1 MYYNCHACVSYFF
14 ESFKMELQIIE
25 AQERK
30 LALQERE
37 VALLDKRVQLEL
49 KELERAEYWAKKLAG
64 SDLVPKDFKNNP
76 ANCFIA
82 IQWGKDLGL
91 APLQAV
97 QNIAVIN
104 GRPALWGDA
113 VPALVKASKQCEYMS
128 VSFENNVATF
138 KTKRVG
144 EPEHVETFSK
154 AMAEKAGL
162 WGKQGPWSQHP
173 ERMLKNRARAFA
185 LRDVYPDILKGLY
198 TAEELI
204 DSLPID
210 MGNADV
216 VSPIN
221 EVTQPIDAGFTLEF
235 YPDEKF
241 ATSATQW
248 KGLVESGKKTAHG
261 LIDFLSAKINLTP
274 QQKKTILS
282 WELPAESN
290 DLTAVDSANEDND
303 LTATDTVYENN

>member
-1 MYYNCHACVSYFF
+1 
-14 ESFKMELQIIE
+14 MELQIIE

-37 VALLDKRVQLEL
+37 VSLLDKRVQLEL

-91 APLQAV
+91 APLQAT

-113 VPALVKASKQCEYMS
+113 VPALVIASKQCEYINMT
-128 VSFENNVATF
+128 FENQTAICKV
-138 KTKRVG
+138 KRVNQ
-144 EPEHVETFSK
+144 PEHISTFSMQQAK
-154 AMAEKAGL
+154 VAGL
-162 WGKQGPWSQHP
+162 LEKQGPWKQYP
-173 ERMLKNRARAFA
+173 DRMLQNRARAFA
-185 LRDVYPDILKGLY
+185 LRDVFPDVLKGLY

-204 DSLPID
+204 DSLPQRNNNNHAATPLIEQQKPD
-210 MGNADV
+210 FV
-216 VSPIN
+216 
-221 EVTQPIDAGFTLEF
+221 LEF

-241 ATSATQW
+241 TANAPQW
-248 KGLVESGKKTAHG
+248 QSIIESGKKTASE
-261 LIDFLSAKINLTP
+261 LIDSLSMKINLTP
-274 QQKKTILS
+274 EQKQIIAA
-282 WELPAESN
+282 WELPIESS
-290 DLTAVDSANEDND
+290 DS
-303 LTATDTVYENN
+303 TATDATNENKSFVDEMEKTEVNE

>member
-1 MYYNCHACVSYFF
+1 
-14 ESFKMELQIIE
+14 MELQIIE

-37 VALLDKRVQLEL
+37 VALLNQRVQLEL

-91 APLQAV
+91 APLQAT

-113 VPALVKASKQCEYMS
+113 VPALVIASKQCEYINMT
-128 VSFENNVATF
+128 FENQTAICKV
-138 KTKRVG
+138 KRVNQ
-144 EPEHVETFSK
+144 PEHISTFSMQQAK
-154 AMAEKAGL
+154 VAGL
-162 WGKQGPWSQHP
+162 LEKQGPWKQYP
-173 ERMLKNRARAFA
+173 DRMLKNRARAFA
-185 LRDVYPDILKGLY
+185 LRDVFPDILKGLY

-221 EVTQPIDAGFTLEF
+221 EVAEPIDAGFTIEF

-241 ATSATQW
+241 TTSATQW
-248 KGLVESGKKTAHG
+248 KGLVESGKKTANG
-261 LIDFLSAKINLTP
+261 LIDFLSAKINLTNE
-274 QQKKTILS
+274 QKQTILS
-282 WELPAESN
+282 WEIDNFVNDMESEN
-290 DLTAVDSANEDND
+290 
-303 LTATDTVYENN
+303 ENN

>member
-1 MYYNCHACVSYFF
+1 
-14 ESFKMELQIIE
+14 MELQIIE

-37 VALLDKRVQLEL
+37 VALLNQRVQLEL

-91 APLQAV
+91 APLQAT

-113 VPALVKASKQCEYMS
+113 VPALVIASKQCEYINMT
-128 VSFENNVATF
+128 FENQTAICKV
-138 KTKRVG
+138 KRVNQ
-144 EPEHVETFSK
+144 PEHISTFSMQQAK
-154 AMAEKAGL
+154 VAGL
-162 WGKQGPWSQHP
+162 LEKQGPWKQYP
-173 ERMLKNRARAFA
+173 DRMLKNRARAFA
-185 LRDVYPDILKGLY
+185 LRDVFPDILKGLY

-221 EVTQPIDAGFTLEF
+221 KVAEPIDAGFTIEF

-241 ATSATQW
+241 TTSATQW
-248 KGLVESGKKTAHG
+248 KGLVESGKKTANG
-261 LIDFLSAKINLTP
+261 LIDFLSAKINLTNE
-274 QQKKTILS
+274 QKQTILS
-282 WELPAESN
+282 WEIDNFVNDMESEN
-290 DLTAVDSANEDND
+290 
-303 LTATDTVYENN
+303 ENN

>member
-1 MYYNCHACVSYFF
+1 
-14 ESFKMELQIIE
+14 MELQIIE

-37 VALLDKRVQLEL
+37 VSLLDKRVQLEL

-91 APLQAV
+91 APLQAT

-113 VPALVKASKQCEYMS
+113 VPALVIASKQCEYINMTL
-128 VSFENNVATF
+128 ENQTAICKV
-138 KTKRVG
+138 KRIG
-144 EPEHVETFSK
+144 QPEHISTFSMQQAK
-154 AMAEKAGL
+154 VAGL
-162 WGKQGPWSQHP
+162 LEKQGPWKQYP
-173 ERMLKNRARAFA
+173 DRMLQNRARAFA
-185 LRDVYPDILKGLY
+185 LRDVFPDVLKGLY

-204 DSLPID
+204 DSLPQRNNNNHAATPLIEQQKPD
-210 MGNADV
+210 FV
-216 VSPIN
+216 
-221 EVTQPIDAGFTLEF
+221 LEF

-241 ATSATQW
+241 SANAPQW
-248 KGLVESGKKTAHG
+248 QSIIESGKKTANE
-261 LIDFLSAKINLTP
+261 LIDSLSMKINLTP
-274 QQKKTILS
+274 EQKQTIVAWESPTNTKQENNSFVDEMEKT
-282 WELPAESN
+282 E
-290 DLTAVDSANEDND
+290 ANE
-303 LTATDTVYENN
+303 

>member
-1 MYYNCHACVSYFF
+1 
-14 ESFKMELQIIE
+14 MELQIIE

-37 VALLDKRVQLEL
+37 VSLLDKRVQLEL

-91 APLQAV
+91 APLQAT

-113 VPALVKASKQCEYMS
+113 VPALVIASKQCEYINMT
-128 VSFENNVATF
+128 FENNTAICKV
-138 KTKRVG
+138 KRVNQ
-144 EPEHVETFSK
+144 PEHISTFSMQQ
-154 AMAEKAGL
+154 ARTAGL
-162 WGKQGPWSQHP
+162 LEKQGPWKQYP
-173 ERMLKNRARAFA
+173 DRMLQNRARAFA
-185 LRDVYPDILKGLY
+185 LRDVFPDVLKGLY
-198 TAEELI
+198 TAEELM
-204 DSLPID
+204 DSLPVH

-216 VSPIN
+216 VSPVN
-221 EVTQPIDAGFTLEF
+221 PVSEAVQPIDAGFTLEF

-241 ATSATQW
+241 TASSPRW
-248 KGLVESGKKTAHG
+248 KGLVESGKKTANG
-261 LIDFLSAKINLTP
+261 LIDFLSVKINLTP
-274 QQKKTILS
+274 EQKQTILS
-282 WELPAESN
+282 WEI
-290 DLTAVDSANEDND
+290 
-303 LTATDTVYENN
+303 DTFVNNMDTTNENN

>member
-1 MYYNCHACVSYFF
+1 
-14 ESFKMELQIIE
+14 MELQIIE

-37 VALLDKRVQLEL
+37 VSLLNQRVQLEL

-91 APLQAV
+91 APLQAT

-113 VPALVKASKQCEYMS
+113 VPALVIASKQCEYINMT
-128 VSFENNVATF
+128 FENQTAICKV
-138 KTKRVG
+138 KRVNQ
-144 EPEHVETFSK
+144 PEHISTFSMQQAK
-154 AMAEKAGL
+154 VAGL
-162 WGKQGPWSQHP
+162 LEKQGPWKQYP
-173 ERMLKNRARAFA
+173 DRMLQNRARAFA
-185 LRDVYPDILKGLY
+185 LRDVFPDVLKGLY

-204 DSLPID
+204 DSLPQRNNNNHAATPLIEQQKPD
-210 MGNADV
+210 FV
-216 VSPIN
+216 
-221 EVTQPIDAGFTLEF
+221 LEF

-241 ATSATQW
+241 TANAPQW
-248 KGLVESGKKTAHG
+248 QSIIESGKKTANE
-261 LIDFLSAKINLTP
+261 LIDSLSLKINLTLE
-274 QQKKTILS
+274 QKQTIVAWESPTNTTQETNTFVDEMEKT
-282 WELPAESN
+282 E
-290 DLTAVDSANEDND
+290 ANE
-303 LTATDTVYENN
+303 

>member
-1 MYYNCHACVSYFF
+1 
-14 ESFKMELQIIE
+14 MELQIIE

-37 VALLDKRVQLEL
+37 VSLLNQRVQLEL

-91 APLQAV
+91 APLQAT

-113 VPALVKASKQCEYMS
+113 VPALVIASKQCEYINMT
-128 VSFENNVATF
+128 FENNTAICKV
-138 KTKRVG
+138 KRIG
-144 EPEHVETFSK
+144 QPEHISTFSMQQAK
-154 AMAEKAGL
+154 TAGL
-162 WGKQGPWSQHP
+162 LEKQGPWKQYP
-173 ERMLKNRARAFA
+173 DRMLQNRARAFA
-185 LRDVYPDILKGLY
+185 LRDVFPDVLKGLY

-204 DSLPID
+204 DSLPQRNNNNHAATPLIEQQKPD
-210 MGNADV
+210 FV
-216 VSPIN
+216 
-221 EVTQPIDAGFTLEF
+221 LEF

-241 ATSATQW
+241 TANAPQW
-248 KGLVESGKKTAHG
+248 QSIIE
-261 LIDFLSAKINLTP
+261 
-274 QQKKTILS
+274 
-282 WELPAESN
+282 
-290 DLTAVDSANEDND
+290 
-303 LTATDTVYENN
+303 

>member
-1 MYYNCHACVSYFF
+1 
-14 ESFKMELQIIE
+14 MELQIIE

-37 VALLDKRVQLEL
+37 VALLNQRVQLEL

-91 APLQAV
+91 APLQAT

-113 VPALVKASKQCEYMS
+113 VPALVIASKQCEYINMT
-128 VSFENNVATF
+128 FENQTAICKV
-138 KTKRVG
+138 KRVNQ
-144 EPEHVETFSK
+144 PEHISTFSMQQAK
-154 AMAEKAGL
+154 VAGL
-162 WGKQGPWSQHP
+162 LEKQGPWKQYP
-173 ERMLKNRARAFA
+173 DRMLKNRARAFA
-185 LRDVYPDILKGLY
+185 LRDVFPDILKGLY

-221 EVTQPIDAGFTLEF
+221 KVAEPIDAGFTIEF

-241 ATSATQW
+241 TTSATQW
-248 KGLVESGKKTAHG
+248 KGLVESGKKTANG
-261 LIDFLSAKINLTP
+261 LIDFLSAKINLTNE
-274 QQKKTILS
+274 QKQTILS
-282 WELPAESN
+282 WEIDNFVN
-290 DLTAVDSANEDND
+290 DMDSEN
-303 LTATDTVYENN
+303 ENN

>member
-37 VALLDKRVQLEL
+37 VSLLDKRIQLES

-91 APLQAV
+91 APLQAT

-113 VPALVKASKQCEYMS
+113 VPALVIASKQCEYINMT
-128 VSFENNVATF
+128 FENQTAICKV
-138 KTKRVG
+138 KRINQ
-144 EPEHVETFSK
+144 PEHISTFSMQQAK
-154 AMAEKAGL
+154 TAGL
-162 WGKQGPWSQHP
+162 LEKQGPWKQYP
-173 ERMLKNRARAFA
+173 DRMLANRARAFA
-185 LRDVYPDILKGLY
+185 LRDVFPDVLKGLY
-198 TAEELI
+198 TAEELM
-204 DSLPID
+204 DSLPVH

-216 VSPIN
+216 VSPVN
-221 EVTQPIDAGFTLEF
+221 PVSPVSEAVQSIDANFTLEF

-241 ATSATQW
+241 TASSPQW
-248 KGLVESGKKTAHG
+248 KGLVESGKKTASG

-274 QQKKTILS
+274 EQKQTILS
-282 WELPAESN
+282 WEIDNFVN
-290 DLTAVDSANEDND
+290 DMDSEN
-303 LTATDTVYENN
+303 ENN

>member
-1 MYYNCHACVSYFF
+1 
-14 ESFKMELQIIE
+14 MELQIIE

-37 VALLDKRVQLEL
+37 VSLLDKRVQLEL

-91 APLQAV
+91 APLQAT

-113 VPALVKASKQCEYMS
+113 VPALVIASKQCEYINMT
-128 VSFENNVATF
+128 FENNTAICKV
-138 KTKRVG
+138 KRINQ
-144 EPEHVETFSK
+144 PEHISTFSMQQ
-154 AMAEKAGL
+154 ARTAGL
-162 WGKQGPWSQHP
+162 LEKQGPWKQYP
-173 ERMLKNRARAFA
+173 DRMLQNRARAFA
-185 LRDVYPDILKGLY
+185 LRDVFPDVLKGLY

-204 DSLPID
+204 DSLPQRNNNHAATPLIEQQKPD
-210 MGNADV
+210 FV
-216 VSPIN
+216 
-221 EVTQPIDAGFTLEF
+221 LEF

-241 ATSATQW
+241 TANAPQW
-248 KGLVESGKKTAHG
+248 QSIIESGKKTANE
-261 LIDFLSAKINLTP
+261 LIDSLSMKINLTP
-274 QQKKTILS
+274 EQKQIIVA
-282 WELPAESN
+282 WELPIES
-290 DLTAVDSANEDND
+290 SD
-303 LTATDTVYENN
+303 LTATDATNENNSFVDEMEKTEANE

>member
-1 MYYNCHACVSYFF
+1 
-14 ESFKMELQIIE
+14 MELQIIE

-37 VALLDKRVQLEL
+37 VSLLDKRVQLEL

-91 APLQAV
+91 APLQAT

-113 VPALVKASKQCEYMS
+113 VPALVIASKQCEYINMT
-128 VSFENNVATF
+128 FENNTAICRV
-138 KTKRVG
+138 KRVNQ
-144 EPEHVETFSK
+144 PEHISTFSMQQ
-154 AMAEKAGL
+154 ARTAGL
-162 WGKQGPWSQHP
+162 LEKQGPWKQYP
-173 ERMLKNRARAFA
+173 DRMLQNRARAFA
-185 LRDVYPDILKGLY
+185 LRDVFPDVLKGLY
-198 TAEELI
+198 TAEELM
-204 DSLPID
+204 DSLPVH

-216 VSPIN
+216 VSPVN
-221 EVTQPIDAGFTLEF
+221 PVSEAVQPIDAGFTLEF

-241 ATSATQW
+241 TASSPQW
-248 KGLVESGKKTAHG
+248 KGLVESGKKTANG
-261 LIDFLSAKINLTP
+261 LIDFLSVKINLTNE
-274 QQKKTILS
+274 QKQTILS
-282 WELPAESN
+282 WEIDTFVN
-290 DLTAVDSANEDND
+290 DMDSANE
-303 LTATDTVYENN
+303 NN

>member
-1 MYYNCHACVSYFF
+1 MYYNCQTCVSYFF

-37 VALLDKRVQLEL
+37 VALLNQRVQLEL

-91 APLQAV
+91 APLQAT

-144 EPEHVETFSK
+144 EPEHIEIFSK

-204 DSLPID
+204 DSLPQRNNNNHAATPLIEQQKPD
-210 MGNADV
+210 FV
-216 VSPIN
+216 
-221 EVTQPIDAGFTLEF
+221 LEF

-241 ATSATQW
+241 AANAPQW
-248 KGLVESGKKTAHG
+248 QSIIESGKKTANE
-261 LIDFLSAKINLTP
+261 LIESLSMKINLTLE
-274 QQKKTILS
+274 QKQIIVAWESPTNVTNENKSFVDEMEKT
-282 WELPAESN
+282 E
-290 DLTAVDSANEDND
+290 ANE
-303 LTATDTVYENN
+303 

>member
-1 MYYNCHACVSYFF
+1 
-14 ESFKMELQIIE
+14 MELQIIE

-64 SDLVPKDFKNNP
+64 SDLVPKDFKANP

-91 APLQAV
+91 APLQAT

-113 VPALVKASKQCEYMS
+113 VPALVIASKQCEYINMT
-128 VSFENNVATF
+128 FENNTAICKV
-138 KTKRVG
+138 KRIG
-144 EPEHVETFSK
+144 QPEHISTFSMQQAK
-154 AMAEKAGL
+154 VAGL
-162 WGKQGPWSQHP
+162 LEKQGPWKQYP
-173 ERMLKNRARAFA
+173 DRMLQNRARAFA
-185 LRDVYPDILKGLY
+185 LRDVFPDVLKGLY

-204 DSLPID
+204 DSLPVH

-216 VSPIN
+216 VSPVSPASEAI
-221 EVTQPIDAGFTLEF
+221 QPIDAGFTIEF
-235 YPDEKF
+235 YSDEKF
-241 ATSATQW
+241 TVSSPQW
-248 KGLVESGKKTAHG
+248 KGLVESGKKTASG

-274 QQKKTILS
+274 KQKKTILS

-290 DLTAVDSANEDND
+290 DLTAMDSATESND

>member
-1 MYYNCHACVSYFF
+1 
-14 ESFKMELQIIE
+14 MELQIIE

-37 VALLDKRVQLEL
+37 VSLLDKRVQLEL

-210 MGNADV
+210 MGNADAV
-216 VSPIN
+216 STVSPAS
-221 EVTQPIDAGFTLEF
+221 EAVQPIDAGFTLEF

-248 KGLVESGKKTAHG
+248 KGLVESGKKTANG

-274 QQKKTILS
+274 KQKKTILS

-290 DLTAVDSANEDND
+290 DLTAMDSATESND
-303 LTATDTVYENN
+303 LTAMDSENENN

>member
-1 MYYNCHACVSYFF
+1 
-14 ESFKMELQIIE
+14 MELQIIE

-37 VALLDKRVQLEL
+37 VSLLDKRIQLEL
-49 KELERAEYWAKKLAG
+49 KELERAEYWAKKLAS

-91 APLQAV
+91 APLQAT

-113 VPALVKASKQCEYMS
+113 VPALVIASKQCEYINMT
-128 VSFENNVATF
+128 FENQTATC
-138 KTKRVG
+138 KVKRINQ
-144 EPEHVETFSK
+144 PEHISTFSMQQAK
-154 AMAEKAGL
+154 TAGL
-162 WGKQGPWSQHP
+162 TEKGGPWKQYP
-173 ERMLKNRARAFA
+173 ERMLSNRARAFA
-185 LRDVYPDILKGLY
+185 LRDVFPDVLKGLY

-204 DSLPID
+204 DSLPVH

-216 VSPIN
+216 VSPVN
-221 EVTQPIDAGFTLEF
+221 PVSPVSETVQPIDANFTLEF

-241 ATSATQW
+241 AASAPQW
-248 KGLVESGKKTAHG
+248 KGLVESGKKTANG

-274 QQKKTILS
+274 KQKKTILS
-282 WELPAESN
+282 WELPAESK
-290 DLTAVDSANEDND
+290 D
-303 LTATDTVYENN
+303 LTATDSATESNDLTAMDSENENN

>member
-1 MYYNCHACVSYFF
+1 
-14 ESFKMELQIIE
+14 
-25 AQERK
+25 
-30 LALQERE
+30 
-37 VALLDKRVQLEL
+37 
-49 KELERAEYWAKKLAG
+49 
-64 SDLVPKDFKNNP
+64 
-76 ANCFIA
+76 
-82 IQWGKDLGL
+82 
-91 APLQAV
+91 
-97 QNIAVIN
+97 VIN

-221 EVTQPIDAGFTLEF
+221 EVTEPIDAGFTLEF

-248 KGLVESGKKTAHG
+248 KGLVESGKKTASG

-274 QQKKTILS
+274 EQKQTILS
-282 WELPAESN
+282 WEIDTFVN
-290 DLTAVDSANEDND
+290 DMDSANE
-303 LTATDTVYENN
+303 NN

>member
-1 MYYNCHACVSYFF
+1 
-14 ESFKMELQIIE
+14 MELQIIE

-37 VALLDKRVQLEL
+37 VSLLDKRVQLEL

-185 LRDVYPDILKGLY
+185 LRDVFPDVLKGLY

-204 DSLPID
+204 DSLPVH

-216 VSPIN
+216 VSPVSPAS
-221 EVTQPIDAGFTLEF
+221 EAVQSIDAGFTLEF
-235 YPDEKF
+235 YHDEKF
-241 ATSATQW
+241 IASSTQW
-248 KGLVESGKKTAHG
+248 KGLVESGKKTANG

-274 QQKKTILS
+274 KQKKTILS
-282 WELPAESN
+282 WELPTERK
-290 DLTAVDSANEDND
+290 DLTAVDSATESND
-303 LTATDTVYENN
+303 LTAMDSENENN

>member
-1 MYYNCHACVSYFF
+1 
-14 ESFKMELQIIE
+14 MELQIIE

-37 VALLDKRVQLEL
+37 VSLLNQRVQLEL

-91 APLQAV
+91 APLQAT

-113 VPALVKASKQCEYMS
+113 VPALVIASKQCEYINMT
-128 VSFENNVATF
+128 FENQTAICKV
-138 KTKRVG
+138 KRIG
-144 EPEHVETFSK
+144 QPEHISTFSMQQ
-154 AMAEKAGL
+154 ARTAGL
-162 WGKQGPWSQHP
+162 LEKQGPWKQYP
-173 ERMLKNRARAFA
+173 DRMLQNRARAFA
-185 LRDVYPDILKGLY
+185 LRDVFPDVLKGLY

-204 DSLPID
+204 DSLPQRNNNNHAATPLIEQQKPD
-210 MGNADV
+210 FV
-216 VSPIN
+216 
-221 EVTQPIDAGFTLEF
+221 LEF

-241 ATSATQW
+241 AANAPQW
-248 KGLVESGKKTAHG
+248 QSIIESGKKTANE
-261 LIDFLSAKINLTP
+261 LIDSLSMKINLTNE
-274 QQKKTILS
+274 QKQTILS
-282 WELPAESN
+282 WEIDNFVNDMESEN
-290 DLTAVDSANEDND
+290 ENNSFVDEMEKTEANE
-303 LTATDTVYENN
+303 

>member
-1 MYYNCHACVSYFF
+1 
-14 ESFKMELQIIE
+14 MELQIIE

-37 VALLDKRVQLEL
+37 VSLLDKRVQLEL
-49 KELERAEYWAKKLAG
+49 KELERTEYWAKKLAG

-91 APLQAV
+91 APLQAT

-113 VPALVKASKQCEYMS
+113 VPALVIASKQCEYINMT
-128 VSFENNVATF
+128 FENNTAICKV
-138 KTKRVG
+138 KRIG
-144 EPEHVETFSK
+144 QPEHISTFSMQQAK
-154 AMAEKAGL
+154 VAGL
-162 WGKQGPWSQHP
+162 TEKGGPWKQYP
-173 ERMLKNRARAFA
+173 ERMLANRARAFA
-185 LRDVYPDILKGLY
+185 LRDVFPDVLKGLY

-204 DSLPID
+204 DSLPVH
-210 MGNADV
+210 MGNADI
-216 VSPIN
+216 VSPTN
-221 EVTQPIDAGFTLEF
+221 PVSEAVQPIDAGFTLEF

-241 ATSATQW
+241 ATSSTQW
-248 KGLVESGKKTAHG
+248 KGLVESGKKTANG
-261 LIDFLSAKINLTP
+261 LIDFLSAKINLTT

-282 WELPAESN
+282 WELPAENN
-290 DLTAVDSANEDND
+290 DLTAMDNTAENND
-303 LTATDTVYENN
+303 LTAMDNTNENN

>member
-1 MYYNCHACVSYFF
+1 
-14 ESFKMELQIIE
+14 MELQIIE

-37 VALLDKRVQLEL
+37 VSLLDKRVQLEL

-113 VPALVKASKQCEYMS
+113 VPALVIASKQCEYINMT
-128 VSFENNVATF
+128 FENNTAICKV
-138 KTKRVG
+138 KRINQ
-144 EPEHVETFSK
+144 PEHISTFSMQQAK
-154 AMAEKAGL
+154 TAGL
-162 WGKQGPWSQHP
+162 LEKQGPWKQYP
-173 ERMLKNRARAFA
+173 DRMLQNRARAFA
-185 LRDVYPDILKGLY
+185 LRDVFPDVLKGLY

-204 DSLPID
+204 DSLPFD

-221 EVTQPIDAGFTLEF
+221 EVTEPIDAGFTLEF

-241 ATSATQW
+241 TASSPQW
-248 KGLVESGKKTAHG
+248 KGLVESGKKTASG

-290 DLTAVDSANEDND
+290 DLTAMDSATESND
-303 LTATDTVYENN
+303 LTAMDSENENN

>member
-1 MYYNCHACVSYFF
+1 
-14 ESFKMELQIIE
+14 MELQIIE

-37 VALLDKRVQLEL
+37 VSLLDKRVQLEL

-91 APLQAV
+91 APLQAT

-113 VPALVKASKQCEYMS
+113 VPALVIASKQCEYINMT
-128 VSFENNVATF
+128 FENNTAICKV
-138 KTKRVG
+138 KRIG
-144 EPEHVETFSK
+144 QPEHISTFSMQQ
-154 AMAEKAGL
+154 ARTAGL
-162 WGKQGPWSQHP
+162 LEKQGPWKQYP
-173 ERMLKNRARAFA
+173 DRMLQNRARAFA
-185 LRDVYPDILKGLY
+185 LRDVFPDVLKGLY

-204 DSLPID
+204 DSLPQRNNNNHAATPLI
-210 MGNADV
+210 
-216 VSPIN
+216 
-221 EVTQPIDAGFTLEF
+221 EQPKPDFVLEF

-241 ATSATQW
+241 TANAPQW
-248 KGLVESGKKTAHG
+248 QSIIESGKKTANE
-261 LIDFLSAKINLTP
+261 LIDSLSMKINLTAE
-274 QQKKTILS
+274 QKQTIVAWESPTNVTNENNSFVDEMEKT
-282 WELPAESN
+282 E
-290 DLTAVDSANEDND
+290 ANE
-303 LTATDTVYENN
+303 